1 MTMRGRRTA
10 AVRVKSAKGRKLSS
24 TRWLQ
29 RQLNDPYVQEAK
41 RQGYRSRAA
50 FKLLEIDEKLHV
62 LTTGARVV
70 DLGAAPGGWSQVAA
84 AKVGSN
90 GKVVAL
96 DINPMDPL
104 AGVTVLHQDFM
115 ADDAPE
121 KLKAALDGPAD
132 VVLSDMAAPVTGHA
146 QTDHLRIIALCETAL
161 EFAREVLSPGGV
173 FIAKVFQGGT
183 EGNLLRDMKR
193 DFQTVRH
200 IKPPASRKES
210 PETYVVAAGF
220 RGESQ

>member
-1 MTMRGRRTA
+1 MRGRRTA